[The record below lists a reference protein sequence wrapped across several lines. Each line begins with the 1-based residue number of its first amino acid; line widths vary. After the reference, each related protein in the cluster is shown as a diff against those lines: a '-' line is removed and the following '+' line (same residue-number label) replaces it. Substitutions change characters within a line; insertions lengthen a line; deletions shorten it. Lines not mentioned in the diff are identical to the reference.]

1 MTPIRL
7 HLMLGLAWLVAGML
21 LGEHMGRTGDHIQTP
36 THAHIMLVGG
46 VLPVLWALVYRTFAL
61 GQRLFAWVQ
70 TGLHH
75 IGALI
80 MIVALYLNFGPM
92 AGDEALGPVLG
103 VSSMLVIAA
112 TVLMLVLAA
121 RARTSD
127 PASD

>member
-21 LGEHMGRTGDHIQTP
+21 LGEHMGRTGDHGQMP

-46 VLPVLWALVYRTFAL
+46 VLPVLWALVYRTFSL
-61 GQRLFAWVQ
+61 GQGIFAWLQ

-75 IGALI
+75 IGAMI
-80 MIVALYLNFGPM
+80 MIVGLYFLYGPM

-127 PASD
+127 EA

>member
-21 LGEHMGRTGDHIQTP
+21 LGEHMGRTGDHGQMP

-61 GQRLFAWVQ
+61 GQGIFAWLQ

-75 IGALI
+75 IGAMI
-80 MIVALYLNFGPM
+80 MIVGLYLLYGPM
-92 AGDEALGPVLG
+92 AGDEALGPGLG

-121 RARTSD
+121 RARTSA
-127 PASD
+127 PAPD

>member
-21 LGEHMGRTGDHIQTP
+21 LGEHMGRTGDHGQMP

-61 GQRLFAWVQ
+61 GQGIFAWLQ

-75 IGALI
+75 IGAMI
-80 MIVALYLNFGPM
+80 MIVGLYLLYGPM